1 MSPHPRE
8 HVSTCWCTKTDVTG
22 DILEN
27 SLVLNLVLPLVLS
40 VSTTLCWRRTAWAF
54 LSAPKHQSRN
64 CWTLNNADSQAVLSG
79 VQILYHLLRCVLTTS
94 SVTKTW
100 IWPFTWRPSS
110 FAAFFSA
117 EPTWFQVSSYSFY
130 PDTITEE
137 KHLQVITFCL
147 ENWSSGSLTCN
158 NQNKV
163 ADK

>member
-1 MSPHPRE
+1 MYQNRTYF
-8 HVSTCWCTKTDVTG
+8 VAG

-64 CWTLNNADSQAVLSG
+64 CWTLNNTDSQAVLSG

-158 NQNKV
+158 NRNKV